1 MLNSEYG
8 MRKEFVKN
16 VTFFTEDVSKNGIYF
31 TESAPPLINQKQHF
45 TERFFSHK
53 IKGFI
58 LKQGTNNVK
67 PQQTKKFDKTSKT
80 QRDLLISFEIK

>member
-31 TESAPPLINQKQHF
+31 TESAPPLIN
-45 TERFFSHK
+45 
-53 IKGFI
+53 
-58 LKQGTNNVK
+58 
-67 PQQTKKFDKTSKT
+67 
-80 QRDLLISFEIK
+80 